1 MKKKK
6 ITYGVPQMMEYHIV
20 VPVGKSKVNVVF
32 TDGTTNAMSASP
44 AKFTTD
50 NLMLQIAIQN
60 CRDFKRG
67 RIIIISEI
75 ELDEEVP
82 ILRNA
87 SKTEGNEQ
95 LYPELQ
101 NNDPDEPETTEDKL
115 QEEQIERP
123 DFSKG
128 TTQGGEEAAGLK
140 EVKVNV
146 NDDAK
151 DYLETNFGVIR
162 SKLRTRADIDKIAAE
177 NGIKFVFAK

>member
-6 ITYGVPQMMEYHIV
+6 VTYGVPQMMEYHIV

-32 TDGTTNAMSASP
+32 SDGSTNAMSASP

-67 RIIIISEI
+67 RIIIINEI
-75 ELDEEVP
+75 YLDEEVP
-82 ILRNA
+82 ILRNT
-87 SKTEGNEQ
+87 SKTEGIEQ
-95 LYPELQ
+95 PAPELQ
-101 NNDPDEPETTEDKL
+101 NKNLDETETTEDKP
-115 QEEQIERP
+115 QEDQIERP
-123 DFSKG
+123 DISKG
-128 TTQGGEEAAGLK
+128 TIHGGEEADGLK

-146 NDDAK
+146 NDDARE
-151 DYLETNFGVIR
+151 YLETNFGVIR
-162 SKLRTRADIDKIAAE
+162 SKLRLRADIERIAAE